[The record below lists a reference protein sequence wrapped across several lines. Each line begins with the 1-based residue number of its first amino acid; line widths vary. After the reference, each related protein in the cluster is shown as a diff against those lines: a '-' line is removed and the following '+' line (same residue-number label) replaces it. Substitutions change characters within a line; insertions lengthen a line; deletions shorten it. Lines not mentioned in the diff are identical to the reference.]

1 MSEVDIPRGLL
12 RPWFGG
18 VFGGGGEQALDSVF
32 SQSSGLGLT
41 LVWEGYITGSISC
54 LKGR

>member
-1 MSEVDIPRGLL
+1 MDIPRGLL

-41 LVWEGYITGSISC
+41 LVWEGYITGSVSC